1 MKKAVVCIISISG
14 VLLLIILCFFLS
26 TPNVDYIYEYDGKAY
41 VQNSRSFLKKKIEL
55 QGYDNINNIVVA
67 DDGWYC
73 CAKKGD
79 DNCFL
84 YVTKDNDISL
94 LIQEESNYYSYLSN
108 PVICNGLYQMDYTY
122 QNTEYDDPVTGLIKV
137 DFVNQKLVYD
147 EKISEFLAYS
157 YLSDGESLWGSNG
170 DKILKYEDNNYTEIT
185 DGNSVV
191 GINENFLLFERNGE
205 LYKLDLLTYK
215 TELFE
220 TDINLY
226 DFRTVDFE
234 SFDFTDDYFIGCKA
248 GALKLSE
255 SNSWITHTCIYD
267 LHCKKKFIAFGSVG
281 KLMDNI
287 QIISNRN
294 EYQAFDTIKLLFF
307 N

>member
-41 VQNSRSFLKKKIEL
+41 VQNSRSFLKKRMEL
-55 QGYDNINNIVVA
+55 EGYDNINNIVVD

-84 YVTKDNDISL
+84 YVTKDNNISS
-94 LIQEESNYYSYLSN
+94 LIQEESNYYGY
-108 PVICNGLYQMDYTY
+108 
-122 QNTEYDDPVTGLIKV
+122 
-137 DFVNQKLVYD
+137 
-147 EKISEFLAYS
+147 
-157 YLSDGESLWGSNG
+157 
-170 DKILKYEDNNYTEIT
+170 KILKYEDNNYTEIT